1 MADFWRN
8 TIGANTIP
16 ADTINKITY
25 FEWSTY
31 EDKPIEEKKHGLWK
45 KNGAYEKG
53 IAVMAGLLYRGE
65 HKGKYL
71 LIIDNDNKKG
81 IVEILCG
88 FGKVDTLEKLAEKTI
103 VEQHLDNKEKAHI
116 YFIVEKPLIKKS
128 GIKGAKNS
136 EEIPAIEIKSE
147 GRHGIV
153 FCAPSTHEDG
163 HPYQIIGTKT
173 PMVLNE
179 EQSHQLEDA
188 INKIYCEYEGYS
200 EKDKENKVPI
210 ETLFGEGYRV
220 YEGNNRHEDLMRTM
234 ESLIQRNRGILS
246 EDETKSLAHSWNQ
259 KHCNPP
265 LNDKEFERQWL
276 CAKRFIG
283 KNSNTRQ
290 KKKGMPKENYDEPQK
305 SSNETLMEIAIE
317 SAKTL
322 FRDQYG
328 EGFAYAFVKEHCEV
342 ISLSGS
348 KLRKLLSNMYYT
360 TQGKVLNPETLNN
373 VVNTL
378 QANAELGDVQY
389 SLNLRVAWHDG
400 DLYYDLTNEKHQC
413 IRISKNGSW
422 KVLDQHQFPFSEGT
436 TRIRR
441 TCPSKSPYQKRK
453 TLSKPLSQDLQTS
466 KTMRQS
472 WSSRW
477 L

>member
-1 MADFWRN
+1 
-8 TIGANTIP
+8 
-16 ADTINKITY
+16 
-25 FEWSTY
+25 
-31 EDKPIEEKKHGLWK
+31 
-45 KNGAYEKG
+45 
-53 IAVMAGLLYRGE
+53 
-65 HKGKYL
+65 
-71 LIIDNDNKKG
+71 
-81 IVEILCG
+81 
-88 FGKVDTLEKLAEKTI
+88 
-103 VEQHLDNKEKAHI
+103 
-116 YFIVEKPLIKKS
+116 
-128 GIKGAKNS
+128 
-136 EEIPAIEIKSE
+136 
-147 GRHGIV
+147 
-153 FCAPSTHEDG
+153 
-163 HPYQIIGTKT
+163 
-173 PMVLNE
+173 
-179 EQSHQLEDA
+179 
-188 INKIYCEYEGYS
+188 
-200 EKDKENKVPI
+200 
-210 ETLFGEGYRV
+210 
-220 YEGNNRHEDLMRTM
+220 MRTM

-246 EDETKSLAHSWNQ
+246 EDETKSLAHRWNQ

-265 LNDKEFERQWL
+265 LDDKEFERQWL

-290 KKKGMPKENYDEPQK
+290 KKKGIPKENYDEPQK

-466 KTMRQS
+466 KTVRQS